1 MLVEPKTITNTS
13 ANARKEYCL
22 IVLMVSKWLSF
33 SILPFQ
39 INLEPFNHSIKVF
52 VIVFGST
59 NMHSSVINSWIF
71 YPTSNG
77 FLVVTLINNYTL
89 YYRLIS
95 VIFFQK
101 QLPSQISQQML
112 IHIIIISFV
121 YRQLFTKHTWNWVQ
135 KFVSWQNLYIYMQS
149 STWQYKE

>member
-1 MLVEPKTITNTS
+1 MQEIILTS
-13 ANARKEYCL
+13 NSHGSPS
-22 IVLMVSKWLSF
+22 VQVSKFQNFLWVCKKSFLILYLS
-33 SILPFQ
+33 
-39 INLEPFNHSIKVF
+39 LEN
-52 VIVFGST
+52 ST
-59 NMHSSVINSWIF
+59 TPIAIMDSSVINSWIF